1 MLKLLIILSILFCWG
16 CANQVPPTGGPKDE
30 DPPQLL
36 SSTPANAD
44 RNVEQNI
51 ITLTFDEIV
60 VTKSI
65 KEQLIITPRIDFDYE
80 YKIKKS
86 TITFEFEEAFADST
100 TYTFNFREGLVDLTE
115 GNSAEDMVIAF
126 STGPLLDTLQIS
138 GEVIDLMTG
147 KPVEKV
153 VVGIYED
160 TDTSDLFTN
169 EPLYFTNTQKD
180 GSYLFRNIKDGN
192 YRIYAFVDNNK
203 DLICQSDREPYAFYS
218 EVLKLDTSLVLR
230 PLTIQHL
237 NVDTLKVNRVQQTG
251 HYVNLIANKY
261 LLEARLSAN
270 TPNPIRFKYTEEQKA
285 LRIYNTFEI
294 GDSLL
299 VAANLKDS
307 TGTELDYQFYLK
319 FPETTRRK
327 DEFKAQ
333 LSTVTA
339 SIEHKLIRG
348 SFEFDKPIRFTNL
361 DSIRIERDSTMVIM
375 LKELIQFSPDST
387 HTTYNFEI
395 PMPQD
400 MMDSLI
406 SATDPKPTSLGERKP
421 TRKKGGGRKY
431 AFLVPRGTFYSI
443 EGDTTE
449 NIVSQIGILVPKLLG
464 VIHGSVHTSYES
476 YEIQLI
482 TEKFEIIKKT
492 HPGKNYRFT
501 EVRPGEYLIR
511 ILVDSNNNGRWD
523 PGDIRKG
530 EQPEP
535 VIIYTDPSGS
545 QKTSIR
551 ANWEMT
557 LDLFF

>member
-1 MLKLLIILSILFCWG
+1 MHKLLIILTILLCWG

-36 SSTPANAD
+36 NSTPTNAD
-44 RNVEQNI
+44 RNVEQHTI
-51 ITLTFDEIV
+51 ALTFDEFV

-65 KEQLIITPRIDFDYE
+65 KEQLIITPRIDFDYN

-147 KPVEKV
+147 KPVDKA
-153 VVGIYED
+153 VVGIYEES
-160 TDTSDLFTN
+160 DTSDLFTN
-169 EPLYFTNTQKD
+169 EPLYFTNTQED

-192 YRIYAFVDNNK
+192 YRIYAFADNNK
-203 DLICQSDREPYAFYS
+203 NLICQSDRESYAFYS
-218 EVLKLDTSLVLR
+218 EVLKLDTNLLLS
-230 PLTIQHL
+230 PLIIHNL

-251 HYVNLIANKY
+251 HYVNLTANKY
-261 LLEARLSAN
+261 LVEARLSAD
-270 TPNPIRFKYTEEQKA
+270 TPHPINFKYAEENHA

-294 GDSLL
+294 SDSLL
-299 VAANLKDS
+299 VSANLKDS
-307 TGTELDYQFYLK
+307 TGTELDYPFYLK

-333 LSTVTA
+333 LATVTA
-339 SIEHKLIRG
+339 SIEHKLISG
-348 SFEFDKPIRFTNL
+348 SFEFDKPISFTNL
-361 DSIRIERDSTMVIM
+361 DSLRIERDSTMVIM
-375 LKELIQFSPDST
+375 LKDLIQFSPDST
-387 HTTYNFEI
+387 RTNYKFEI

-400 MMDSLI
+400 MLDSLK
-406 SATDPKPTSLGERKP
+406 SASDSKPSYL
-421 TRKKGGGRKY
+421 GGRKPAGKKSSGRRY
-431 AFLVPRGTFYSI
+431 GFLVPRGTFYSI

-449 NIVSQIGILVPKLLG
+449 NIISQIDILVPKLLG
-464 VIHGSVHTSYES
+464 VIQGTVHTSYES
-476 YEIQLI
+476 YELQLI
-482 TEKFEIIKKT
+482 TEKFEIVKIT
-492 HPGKNYRFT
+492 HPGKSYRFT
-501 EVRPGEYLIR
+501 EVKPGEYLIR

-535 VIIYTDPSGS
+535 VIIYKDPNGN